1 MDHLGI
7 ATHLKVIVSRIRVYE
22 LDEVL
27 YACVEHTEQMLLM

>member
-7 ATHLKVIVSRIRVYE
+7 ATLVKVIVSRLRVYE

-27 YACVEHTEQMLLM
+27 YACVEHAEQMLLM

>member
-7 ATHLKVIVSRIRVYE
+7 ATHLKVIVARIRVYE